1 MMTGYPDASVPE
13 APVHE
18 ARAVAPP
25 HRHRTYGVVARDG
38 GWCVTLDSC
47 ATRPFPDQEAA
58 LRIARQLQ
66 RQADGLNH
74 AEP

>member
-13 APVHE
+13 APS
-18 ARAVAPP
+18 AAPP
-25 HRHRTYGVVARDG
+25 HRCRSYGVVARDG

-47 ATRPFPDQEAA
+47 ATRPFLDHEAA

-66 RQADGLNH
+66 RQADRLNQ
-74 AEP
+74 AEPRS